1 MNPECINCCNKEEKE
16 EYRKIVDIQ
25 HKLIEHLEDNI
36 TWIDSL
42 IYYQCHL
49 KEQEE
54 WLEEMIKLG
63 HYTPDTD
70 EDDLTEKEE

>member
-1 MNPECINCCNKEEKE
+1 MILMERKMKNEQ
-16 EYRKIVDIQ
+16 EYLDTIDIQ
-25 HKLIEHLEDNI
+25 HEVIEHLEDQI
-36 TWIDSL
+36 TWIASV

-49 KEQEE
+49 KEQAE

>member
-1 MNPECINCCNKEEKE
+1 MILMERKMKNEQ
-16 EYRKIVDIQ
+16 EYLDTIDIQ
-25 HKLIEHLEDNI
+25 HEVIEHLEDQI
-36 TWIDSL
+36 TWIASV

-49 KEQEE
+49 KEQDE

>member
-1 MNPECINCCNKEEKE
+1 MNPECIDCCNKAEKE
-16 EYRKIVDIQ
+16 KYREIVDIQ
-25 HKLIEHLEDNI
+25 HEVIEHLEDQI
-36 TWIDSL
+36 TWIASV
-42 IYYQCHL
+42 IYYQEHL
-49 KEQEE
+49 RKQDE

>member
-1 MNPECINCCNKEEKE
+1 MILMESKMKNEQ
-16 EYRKIVDIQ
+16 EYLDTIDIQ
-25 HKLIEHLEDNI
+25 HEVIEHLEDQI
-36 TWIDSL
+36 TWIASV
-42 IYYQCHL
+42 IYYQEHL
-49 KEQEE
+49 RKQDE

>member
-1 MNPECINCCNKEEKE
+1 MKNEQ
-16 EYRKIVDIQ
+16 EYLDTIDIQ
-25 HKLIEHLEDNI
+25 HEVIEHLEDQI
-36 TWIDSL
+36 TWIASV
-42 IYYQCHL
+42 IYYQCLL
-49 KEQEE
+49 KEQDE

>member
-1 MNPECINCCNKEEKE
+1 MILMEKKMKNE
-16 EYRKIVDIQ
+16 QEYLDTIDIQ
-25 HKLIEHLEDNI
+25 HEVIEHLEDQI
-36 TWIDSL
+36 TWIASV

-49 KEQEE
+49 KEQDE

>member
-1 MNPECINCCNKEEKE
+1 MKNEQ
-16 EYRKIVDIQ
+16 EYLDTIDIQ
-25 HKLIEHLEDNI
+25 HEVIEHLEDQI
-36 TWIDSL
+36 TWIASV

-49 KEQEE
+49 KEQDE